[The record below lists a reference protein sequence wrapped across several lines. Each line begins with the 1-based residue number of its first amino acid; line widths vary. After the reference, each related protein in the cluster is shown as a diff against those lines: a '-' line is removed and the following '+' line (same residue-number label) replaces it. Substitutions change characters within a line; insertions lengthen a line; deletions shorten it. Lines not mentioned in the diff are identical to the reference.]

1 MAMAAAKHTER
12 GLYDDAFDSYM
23 QSSRPAAALLGE
35 REAGIPARLAPDE
48 RHRPCD
54 RRSSQTAKK
63 SAHSQIAADESAPML
78 NARSSQPAAEA
89 RLHPATKSSRAKK
102 VAKSVR
108 AKKVAPVLEV
118 CTASA
123 TASGKA
129 GTKGGQRGQRA
140 VYRVDIDGLR
150 AVAVTAVIVYHV
162 DHAWLP
168 GGFTGVDV
176 FFVISGYVV
185 SGSLLAKQHQSVGAQ
200 IAAFY
205 SRRVK
210 RLAPALLAMVF
221 CASLA
226 ISLFLPP
233 STPTLSQYYTTGMA
247 ALLGTTN
254 VYFVTRASGGG
265 YFDEGAAALE
275 YNPYT
280 HTWSL
285 GVEEQ
290 FYLCFPLLLA
300 CAGRRPLALL
310 CASLML
316 SAAISLVLSRARPT
330 LAFYLLPSRFW
341 QLMAGA
347 VLLHCEE
354 AAADCTPPA
363 WLRCTLPI
371 LQLVACVLF
380 SIAFTL
386 TPTHDFP
393 LPWSLLA
400 VAATLLFIALGS
412 VRTHTYAAV
421 TIRSES
427 ATLRRRRNRAP
438 LPPAS
443 SRPRAEVSGTQMPLL
458 NSAVGRAAYV
468 GRLSYPLYL
477 WHWPVL
483 VLCKWT
489 VGLNDALVRL
499 KALGFTLALAMATY
513 HLLEAPFRAWR
524 PWRAWPVFAALLP
537 ATLALQGWLLVL
549 QGPWYG
555 AFYLD
560 EATAFESRVPDLS
573 KSTLSAPPTPSPQSP
588 PAPPPPSSSPP
599 PPPCPPPHPPGY
611 LAPHHPPPRP
621 PSLPPRAPP
630 PLPPS
635 PPWKSEHCQCVQTH
649 PTFHTPPFATTIA
662 APPCFVPA
670 DLADQP
676 LLHAKTG
683 DWSGAFNMPGTV
695 WAEPCWFEP
704 GNDGDMR
711 TATQVVAR
719 VNRCLDRSL
728 AVEHGEDSGRR
739 QHIFLVGDSHAA
751 HLSNGFRRAAE
762 AANLGFSWVGVG
774 AECGYFSDGSIAA
787 NVHEQAWVA
796 MCTTYRN
803 QVRKRLQEQLQVGDI
818 VIISNAEY
826 KWHDSQLGWLR
837 SEIGTLRTAHARVLI
852 MSDVGTLPNWATYCI
867 PNRWSPEALSRCVAL
882 PAYGWRESS
891 PSAELIAL
899 AATLEHV
906 SYVPIRDLLCT
917 ADACGAIVPGT
928 STFAYFDNGHLTAA
942 GSMYLW
948 PYLCPYLGPAD

>member
-1 MAMAAAKHTER
+1 MSE
-12 GLYDDAFDSYM
+12 DDFDWYP
-23 QSSRPAAALLGE
+23 QASRRAAALLRE

-48 RHRPCD
+48 RYSRCD
-54 RRSSQTAKK
+54 RHSSQSAKK
-63 SAHSQIAADESAPML
+63 SAHATDEAAPML

-89 RLHPATKSSRAKK
+89 RSHPATKSDRAKK

-108 AKKVAPVLEV
+108 AKKVAPLLEV
-118 CTASA
+118 RTASA
-123 TASGKA
+123 TASVQA

-140 VYRVDIDGLR
+140 AYRVDIDGLR
-150 AVAVTAVIVYHV
+150 AMAVTAVIVYHV

-185 SGSLLAKQHQSVGAQ
+185 SGSLLAKQYQSVGAQ

-221 CASLA
+221 CASMA

-300 CAGRRPLALL
+300 CAGRRPLGLL

-354 AAADCTPPA
+354 AAADCAPPA

-412 VRTHTYAAV
+412 VRTHTYASV
-421 TIRSES
+421 TIRGES
-427 ATLRRRRNRAP
+427 ATPRRRHNRAS

-443 SRPRAEVSGTQMPLL
+443 SQPRAEANGTQMPLL

-499 KALGFTLALAMATY
+499 KALGITLALAMATY

-524 PWRAWPVFAALLP
+524 PRRAWPVFAALLP

-560 EATAFESRVPDLS
+560 EATAFESRAPDLS
-573 KSTLSAPPTPSPQSP
+573 KSTPSSP
-588 PAPPPPSSSPP
+588 PATPSSPSSPPPSSSPP
-599 PPPCPPPHPPGY
+599 PPPLPTAAPTWLSRPPPPATTPAVTASSCAASAAAIPSMEVGALPVRAEPPDV
-611 LAPHHPPPRP
+611 PHASVRHSR
-621 PSLPPRAPP
+621 RGP
-630 PLPPS
+630 PLLR
-635 PPWKSEHCQCVQTH
+635 
-649 PTFHTPPFATTIA
+649 A
-662 APPCFVPA
+662 
-670 DLADQP
+670 
-676 LLHAKTG
+676 G
-683 DWSGAFNMPGTV
+683 
-695 WAEPCWFEP
+695 
-704 GNDGDMR
+704 
-711 TATQVVAR
+711 
-719 VNRCLDRSL
+719 RS
-728 AVEHGEDSGRR
+728 R
-739 QHIFLVGDSHAA
+739 
-751 HLSNGFRRAAE
+751 
-762 AANLGFSWVGVG
+762 
-774 AECGYFSDGSIAA
+774 
-787 NVHEQAWVA
+787 
-796 MCTTYRN
+796 
-803 QVRKRLQEQLQVGDI
+803 
-818 VIISNAEY
+818 
-826 KWHDSQLGWLR
+826 
-837 SEIGTLRTAHARVLI
+837 
-852 MSDVGTLPNWATYCI
+852 
-867 PNRWSPEALSRCVAL
+867 
-882 PAYGWRESS
+882 
-891 PSAELIAL
+891 
-899 AATLEHV
+899 
-906 SYVPIRDLLCT
+906 
-917 ADACGAIVPGT
+917 
-928 STFAYFDNGHLTAA
+928 
-942 GSMYLW
+942 
-948 PYLCPYLGPAD
+948 

>member
-1 MAMAAAKHTER
+1 MAAAKHTER
-12 GLYDDAFDSYM
+12 RLYDDAFDSYM
-23 QSSRPAAALLGE
+23 QSSRPAAALLCE

-48 RHRPCD
+48 RHRRCD

-63 SAHSQIAADESAPML
+63 SARSQIAADESAPML

-102 VAKSVR
+102 VAKTVR

-185 SGSLLAKQHQSVGAQ
+185 SGSLLAKKHQSVGAQ

-400 VAATLLFIALGS
+400 VAACS
-412 VRTHTYAAV
+412 RCYAA
-421 TIRSES
+421 
-427 ATLRRRRNRAP
+427 L
-438 LPPAS
+438 
-443 SRPRAEVSGTQMPLL
+443 
-458 NSAVGRAAYV
+458 
-468 GRLSYPLYL
+468 
-477 WHWPVL
+477 H
-483 VLCKWT
+483 
-489 VGLNDALVRL
+489 
-499 KALGFTLALAMATY
+499 
-513 HLLEAPFRAWR
+513 RAW
-524 PWRAWPVFAALLP
+524 L
-537 ATLALQGWLLVL
+537 
-549 QGPWYG
+549 G
-555 AFYLD
+555 AHAHVCGSYNTQRVGHA
-560 EATAFESRVPDLS
+560 EA
-573 KSTLSAPPTPSPQSP
+573 SAQ
-588 PAPPPPSSSPP
+588 
-599 PPPCPPPHPPGY
+599 
-611 LAPHHPPPRP
+611 
-621 PSLPPRAPP
+621 PRAPP
-630 PLPPS
+630 ASIVTAACGSEWHADAPAELGRWSCCIRRPAIVSALFVALASAGAVQVDRRAQRRSRSAEGARRHARARDGDVPP
-635 PPWKSEHCQCVQTH
+635 TR
-649 PTFHTPPFATTIA
+649 
-662 APPCFVPA
+662 
-670 DLADQP
+670 
-676 LLHAKTG
+676 
-683 DWSGAFNMPGTV
+683 GAFPGV
-695 WAEPCWFEP
+695 
-704 GNDGDMR
+704 
-711 TATQVVAR
+711 ATMAR
-719 VNRCLDRSL
+719 VACL
-728 AVEHGEDSGRR
+728 
-739 QHIFLVGDSHAA
+739 
-751 HLSNGFRRAAE
+751 RRAAT
-762 AANLGFSWVGVG
+762 
-774 AECGYFSDGSIAA
+774 C
-787 NVHEQAWVA
+787 H
-796 MCTTYRN
+796 T
-803 QVRKRLQEQLQVGDI
+803 
-818 VIISNAEY
+818 
-826 KWHDSQLGWLR
+826 
-837 SEIGTLRTAHARVLI
+837 GTP
-852 MSDVGTLPNWATYCI
+852 G
-867 PNRWSPEALSRCVAL
+867 
-882 PAYGWRESS
+882 
-891 PSAELIAL
+891 L
-899 AATLEHV
+899 AA
-906 SYVPIRDLLCT
+906 C
-917 ADACGAIVPGT
+917 
-928 STFAYFDNGHLTAA
+928 AA
-942 GSMYLW
+942 GALVRRIL
-948 PYLCPYLGPAD
+948 PR